1 LKVVEHSNH
10 WIQPRYIK
18 SKSLEIALVSLV
30 GQTYSASNMFQ
41 LCALFSV
48 LCLSQLLMVASYTT
62 TDASNLETA
71 LKTSYVSTVRPAEH
85 MQVGVNAGLFHI
97 NTLVRDVFL
106 LHNS

>member
-1 LKVVEHSNH
+1 
-10 WIQPRYIK
+10 
-18 SKSLEIALVSLV
+18 
-30 GQTYSASNMFQ
+30 
-41 LCALFSV
+41 
-48 LCLSQLLMVASYTT
+48 MVASYTT

-106 LHNS
+106 LHNSWLFVHCLKIVPMVDS